1 MMKVNG
7 SVVLIE
13 LHQPQHRPPFNRF
26 GSLADKPRCPDHVR
40 FATTENVGRVES
52 ALCWYPQ
59 SGYARQTTRSAL
71 ACGAGDTYSLA
82 DVAVTPYVN
91 RAAMLK
97 MEGLWSKRPG
107 VEAWLARMRE
117 RTSSN
122 EQLTNLSLI
131 TSGTFSIFRLAKCGS
146 KQSQSWKRTS
156 RRWTSNQTVGT

>member
-117 RTSSN
+117 RTSFERAIDQFVTDHERN
-122 EQLTNLSLI
+122 
-131 TSGTFSIFRLAKCGS
+131 IFDIPAGEMWLKA
-146 KQSQSWKRTS
+146 
-156 RRWTSNQTVGT
+156 VAILEED